1 MRRKDREI
9 TDIEEIRDIIEK
21 CKVCRLAMQ
30 DEEGL
35 YLVPLNFGYEF
46 EKESLALYFHS
57 AKEGRKLRAIQKNS
71 KVCFEM
77 DCEHTLIEAN
87 TPCAYGYEYACVMGN
102 GKATILEHTEE
113 KRLALSKLM
122 WHQTGKAFEISE
134 QMSDSVVVI
143 KVIAESYTGKMCR
156 S

>member
-46 EKESLALYFHS
+46 EEESLAL
-57 AKEGRKLRAIQKNS
+57 
-71 KVCFEM
+71 
-77 DCEHTLIEAN
+77 
-87 TPCAYGYEYACVMGN
+87 
-102 GKATILEHTEE
+102 
-113 KRLALSKLM
+113 
-122 WHQTGKAFEISE
+122 
-134 QMSDSVVVI
+134 
-143 KVIAESYTGKMCR
+143 
-156 S
+156 

>member
-46 EKESLALYFHS
+46 EKESLAL
-57 AKEGRKLRAIQKNS
+57 
-71 KVCFEM
+71 
-77 DCEHTLIEAN
+77 
-87 TPCAYGYEYACVMGN
+87 
-102 GKATILEHTEE
+102 
-113 KRLALSKLM
+113 
-122 WHQTGKAFEISE
+122 
-134 QMSDSVVVI
+134 
-143 KVIAESYTGKMCR
+143 
-156 S
+156 

>member
-46 EKESLALYFHS
+46 EEESLALYFHS
-57 AKEGRKLRAIQKNS
+57 AKEAACNS
-71 KVCFEM
+71 KKFE
-77 DCEHTLIEAN
+77 
-87 TPCAYGYEYACVMGN
+87 GV
-102 GKATILEHTEE
+102 
-113 KRLALSKLM
+113 
-122 WHQTGKAFEISE
+122 F
-134 QMSDSVVVI
+134 
-143 KVIAESYTGKMCR
+143 
-156 S
+156 

>member
-9 TDIEEIRDIIEK
+9 IDIEQIRDIIEK

-77 DCEHTLIEAN
+77 DCEQDRKST
-87 TPCAYGYEYACVMGN
+87 
-102 GKATILEHTEE
+102 
-113 KRLALSKLM
+113 RLNSS
-122 WHQTGKAFEISE
+122 HG
-134 QMSDSVVVI
+134 D
-143 KVIAESYTGKMCR
+143 ESRMP
-156 S
+156 SSA

>member
-1 MRRKDREI
+1 
-9 TDIEEIRDIIEK
+9 
-21 CKVCRLAMQ
+21 
-30 DEEGL
+30 
-35 YLVPLNFGYEF
+35 
-46 EKESLALYFHS
+46 
-57 AKEGRKLRAIQKNS
+57 
-71 KVCFEM
+71 M
-77 DCEHTLIEAN
+77 DCEHALIEAN

-122 WHQTGKAFEISE
+122 WHQTGKVFEISE
-134 QMSDSVVVI
+134 QMADSVVVI

>member
-1 MRRKDREI
+1 M
-9 TDIEEIRDIIEK
+9 
-21 CKVCRLAMQ
+21 
-30 DEEGL
+30 
-35 YLVPLNFGYEF
+35 PLNFGYEF

-71 KVCFEM
+71 KVCFGM

-102 GKATILEHTEE
+102 GKAMILEHTEE

-134 QMSDSVVVI
+134 QMADSVVVI